1 MVSLLTAIAV
11 AMIAMATGIVM
22 MIGFVT
28 IGAMM
33 IGAVM
38 ISIAM
43 SRAVMTGVMIGIMM
57 TGAVMTGAII
67 GAVMIGVVRSRAVMI
82 GATMIGTAMTRAA
95 MRVAGAMGATA
106 LLLPLLMCAARY
118 ARFMVTPPVTA
129 GGIMVMILMMKWIA
143 MSKRCMPL
151 LMALTPSGTLIP
163 VLQTTLLEL

>member
-1 MVSLLTAIAV
+1 MVALLTAIAV

-22 MIGFVT
+22 MIGVVT

-38 ISIAM
+38 ISVAM

-57 TGAVMTGAII
+57 TGAVMTGAMI
-67 GAVMIGVVRSRAVMI
+67 GAVMIGVMRSRAVMI
-82 GATMIGTAMTRAA
+82 GAAMIGTA